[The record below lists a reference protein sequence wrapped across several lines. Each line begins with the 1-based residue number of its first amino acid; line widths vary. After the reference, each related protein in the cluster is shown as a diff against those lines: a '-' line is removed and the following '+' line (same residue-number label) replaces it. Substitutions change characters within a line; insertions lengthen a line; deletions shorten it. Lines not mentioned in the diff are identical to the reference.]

1 MENPLDQMPRGQ
13 VDFEILRSLIDTILI
28 KEKLKIVLP
37 YNEYKLPF

>member
-13 VDFEILRSLIDTILI
+13 VDFEILRSLIDILI